1 MKAYSAFARS
11 TTLII
16 LDTPTRKDPQ
26 AAIVHTD
33 WDRRLMNAF
42 GLRELAA
49 DITVNIQSVKNIR
62 HPGLCIAK
70 EAFLLAQTD
79 SPELLLK
86 KYIMIR
92 HVEPSPRSFKE

>member
-1 MKAYSAFARS
+1 MKAYSTFARS

-16 LDTPTRKDPQ
+16 LNTPTRKDPQ

-33 WDRRLMNAF
+33 RNGGLMNAF

-49 DITVNIQSVKNIR
+49 NVTVDIQSVKNIR
-62 HPGLCIAK
+62 HPGLCVAK

-86 KYIMIR
+86 R
-92 HVEPSPRSFKE
+92 VHNHQTG